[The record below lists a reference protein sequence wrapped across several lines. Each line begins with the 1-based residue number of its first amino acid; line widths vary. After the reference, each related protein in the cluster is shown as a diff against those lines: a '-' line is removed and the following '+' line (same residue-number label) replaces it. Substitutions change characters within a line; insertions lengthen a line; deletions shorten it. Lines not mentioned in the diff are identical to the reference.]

1 MRKNFIRRLVEALQ
15 LDLVNGV
22 REYNEERAH
31 SGQVLLREDTVADV
45 PGCSASGAGEDAG
58 PPDNRECI

>member
-1 MRKNFIRRLVEALQ
+1 MRKNFIPRLVEELQ

-31 SGQVLLREDTVADV
+31 SGQVLLREKRRCRRSWMQRIWRRRRCWTA
-45 PGCSASGAGEDAG
+45 
-58 PPDNRECI
+58 